1 MGHADLARMRMGQ
14 GRPLKVTQQSSS
26 ARTTRR
32 AARQLTFVVY
42 DWIAASRRGHRPG
55 FAGQHPPFCAGCG
68 RGTMSGQLPAGW
80 YDDPETEGQE
90 RFWDGQR
97 WWEDHRTPI
106 EAVPQWASSGLPSE
120 SVRPT
125 DRGLSPQHPPTG
137 FQPHVLLLA
146 VGLGVMI
153 VALLTLLRAADDISR
168 VGDRPLIVAFFGA
181 VITVAGLFAR
191 QTGITWD
198 STLGRRRGNREPSG
212 SAHPAANRSDTQA
225 PMTPEQRLN
234 RLLLMHQAG
243 RLSDAEYQ
251 TARERIIG
259 DL

>member
-1 MGHADLARMRMGQ
+1 MRMEQ
-14 GRPLKVTQQSSS
+14 GWPLTVTQQSSS

-32 AARQLTFVVY
+32 AARQLTFIAY
-42 DWIAASRRGHRPG
+42 DRKAASRRGHRPG

-97 WWEDHRTPI
+97 WLEDHRTPI
-106 EAVPQWASSGLPSE
+106 EAVPQWTSGLTSE
-120 SVRPT
+120 SVRPR
-125 DRGLSPQHPPTG
+125 DGGLGPQHRPTG

-146 VGLGVMI
+146 VGLVVMI
-153 VALLTLLRAADDISR
+153 VALLILLLAADDISR
-168 VGDRPLIVAFFGA
+168 VGDGPLKLALFGA

-212 SAHPAANRSDTQA
+212 SHHPAANHSDTQT

-251 TARERIIG
+251 AARERIIG